1 MVGIWLFCL
10 VLRFWKITQ
19 FNTLVFD
26 EVYYAQFARNYL
38 TRTTFFNAHPPLSQ
52 YIIAIGIWLGSYL
65 PSSPENMNDLTGSL
79 LSTFSYRWINAF
91 IGSFLP
97 LLIGAIAYQLSRKV
111 SYTVIA
117 AILAALDGLLLV
129 ESRYAL
135 NNIYLVLFG
144 LLGHLFFLMGLRSY
158 NLKRWSYLT
167 LSGIFLG
174 CCVGIK
180 WNGLA
185 YLVGII
191 LLWIIVKIWTPIKDE
206 ISELSQKL
214 QEEKLAPIH
223 PLINIGQI
231 KIYQLIMIL
240 IVIPLATYRII
251 WIPHLSMN
259 PEYDFWEMQRQILT
273 YHQGIGSGPEVHP
286 YCSNWYS
293 WPILWRPI
301 GYFYGTV
308 NDGQFIYDVHAL
320 GNPLLWWFSGLAILV
335 LSLLIIQVVFTDR
348 PIKFKHLSQLAHLL
362 TIIYLVVNYSV
373 NLFPWMLVTRCTFI
387 YHYMPSL
394 IFAILALTWILNRWF
409 EGTNNLLKHSGVM
422 IVLLII
428 VAFIFWL
435 PIYLGLPLSVKDF
448 DLRMIMPNW
457 I

>member
-1 MVGIWLFCL
+1 
-10 VLRFWKITQ
+10 
-19 FNTLVFD
+19 
-26 EVYYAQFARNYL
+26 
-38 TRTTFFNAHPPLSQ
+38 
-52 YIIAIGIWLGSYL
+52 
-65 PSSPENMNDLTGSL
+65 
-79 LSTFSYRWINAF
+79 
-91 IGSFLP
+91 
-97 LLIGAIAYQLSRKV
+97 
-111 SYTVIA
+111 
-117 AILAALDGLLLV
+117 
-129 ESRYAL
+129 
-135 NNIYLVLFG
+135 LVLFD
-144 LLGHLFFLMGLRSY
+144 
-158 NLKRWSYLT
+158 